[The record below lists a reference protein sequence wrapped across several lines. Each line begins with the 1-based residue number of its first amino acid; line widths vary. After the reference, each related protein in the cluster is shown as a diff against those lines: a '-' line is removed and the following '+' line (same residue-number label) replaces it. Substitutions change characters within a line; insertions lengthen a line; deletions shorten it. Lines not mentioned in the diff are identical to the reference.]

1 MIQRGRI
8 KEKMKTMKLYVR
20 LGAFLAFA
28 FMIASCNMETSEP
41 PARELNEV
49 VIKSLP
55 SKTVYTIGD
64 TFSVDG
70 LVLEG
75 YYADGS
81 QSVLSAADYTVVSPE
96 LNTTLSHPSEN
107 LTVQISAGGKNI
119 GFSIIVRKQSAQGG
133 SSGGGGS
140 GEGGGSEEGGGSGGG
155 ITGSVEFLYEID
167 GDRAIV
173 LGIRG
178 GLAAIVI
185 PEILGGFPVKRIESF
200 AFANCTFITS
210 VSFPKSLE
218 EIGTQ
223 AFLGCSAITALE
235 LPKNLRRVDTCV
247 FDKCTGLK
255 NITVNCRALEGMLLW
270 DTYDDVIPKL
280 DSVVFS
286 ESVKKVFHGPWWTVV
301 SAQEIHID
309 HPSIALEA
317 GSYGFCGGTL
327 YINTNIPDDCRLMSD
342 TDRTLQSIVF
352 GEDMTFIGN
361 ECFLWGT
368 YTNVIVLPDNIEWI
382 GDRAFENQKVQ
393 AVPAKI
399 RHIGDGAF
407 SVSDDIDA
415 GIQSGIIELPAS
427 LEYVGMGAFAC
438 DIDKWIDDY
447 TPISLTKRYKKLL
460 INCNNIDYG
469 AFKGLDFDEIVFG
482 KNVTTVS
489 GFEYS
494 HITTISLPETITRI
508 ANNAFKNAEKLTEII
523 IPPSVREIG
532 DEAFDSCASLKN
544 IVISEGVEK
553 IGAKAFFDTK
563 ISELTLPSTITSLG
577 ANIAGGENSC
587 LATVTLNNIAGP
599 VETGETMIDYATSR
613 TIIDSPLLTDV
624 YINGNFPEW
633 KPRYSDY
640 YDYPPFR
647 GTEWTAHVGT
657 GIVKIPDG
665 AFYMIDDYDAYGN
678 RFTKKPN
685 GLLKIDL
692 SEDVEEIGERAF
704 FSSDLTE
711 VVLPKTVKTLG
722 KGAFGWC
729 SQLSSV
735 SIPDSV
741 KIIPAYCFYKCAALE
756 QIDLPE
762 SITGIGDLAF
772 YEGGIKEFRCGKN
785 VSYVGNQMLSSA
797 LQRFELNG
805 IVFNWLNGGDEYN
818 WFQFLGETY
827 DDTTT
832 WMPDLESFVIG
843 GKTIDFFLVG
853 SAYPNLKVICFNKDV
868 VSITQPFFATYN
880 GNENGSVVFA
890 NTLDSLDTLV
900 FLSPRPPV
908 INFDVPMIENY
919 YQDNLCRNIIN
930 EKMESN
936 AIKIYVPDNSVE
948 IYKKSYSEYE
958 SIIMPLSGMPENRR
972 SLIWLED

>member
-1 MIQRGRI
+1 
-8 KEKMKTMKLYVR
+8 
-20 LGAFLAFA
+20 
-28 FMIASCNMETSEP
+28 METSVP

-96 LNTTLSHPSEN
+96 PDATLSQLSEN
-107 LTVQISAGGKNI
+107 LAVKISAGGKNI
-119 GFSIIVRKQSAQGG
+119 GFSIIVREQSAQGG
-133 SSGGGGS
+133 SSGGSGS
-140 GEGGGSEEGGGSGGG
+140 GEG

-167 GDRAIV
+167 RNRAIV
-173 LGIRG
+173 LGIKG
-178 GLAAIVI
+178 SVAALAI
-185 PEILGGFPVKRIESF
+185 PEMLGGFPVKRIESF
-200 AFANCTFITS
+200 AFANCTFLTS
-210 VSFPKSLE
+210 VSFPETLE

-223 AFLGCSAITALE
+223 AFCGCSAVTALE
-235 LPKNLRRVDTCV
+235 LPENLRRVDTDV

-255 NITVNCRALEGMLLW
+255 NITVNCRALDGLSLW
-270 DTYDDVIPKL
+270 YTYGDIPEL

-286 ESVKKVFHGPWWTVV
+286 ESVKTIFPGLWTTTI
-301 SAQEIHID
+301 SAREIHID
-309 HPSIALEA
+309 YPSIALVA

-327 YINTNIPDDCRLMSD
+327 YINTNIPDDCNFTNFDSP
-342 TDRTLQSIVF
+342 LQNVVF
-352 GEDMTFIGN
+352 GEDMTSIGN
-361 ECFLWGT
+361 GCFLQMEKKVLGT
-368 YTNVIVLPDNIEWI
+368 IVLPDNIEWI

-469 AFKGLDFDEIVFG
+469 AFRGLDFDEIVFG

-532 DEAFDSCASLKN
+532 DEAFYPCASLQSV
-544 IVISEGVEK
+544 IISEGVEK
-553 IGAKAFFDTK
+553 IGKNAFFDTK
-563 ISELTLPSTITSLG
+563 ISELTLPSTITALG
-577 ANIAGGENSC
+577 ANIVGGENSC
-587 LATVTLNNIAGP
+587 LTTVTLNNIAGP
-599 VETGETMIDYATSR
+599 VEIAG
-613 TIIDSPLLTDV
+613 TIIDSSFLTDV

-633 KPRYSDY
+633 KTRYSG
-640 YDYPPFR
+640 YPLFQ

-665 AFYMIDDYDAYGN
+665 AFYYDGYS
-678 RFTKKPN
+678 N
-685 GLLKIDL
+685 GLARVDL
-692 SEDVEEIGERAF
+692 PEGVVEIGEDAF
-704 FSSDLTE
+704 FASDLTE
-711 VVLPKTVKTLG
+711 VVLPQTVRTLG
-722 KGAFGWC
+722 RGAFGRC
-729 SQLSSV
+729 SRLASV
-735 SIPDSV
+735 SIPDGV
-741 KIIPAYCFYKCAALE
+741 EIIPAYCFYKCAALE
-756 QIDLPE
+756 KIDLPE
-762 SITGIGDLAF
+762 SVTGIGDFAF

-785 VSYVGNQMLSSA
+785 VSYVGNKMFSSA

-805 IVFNWLNGGDEYN
+805 IVSNWLNGEYN

-827 DDTTT
+827 KTYDGWSA
-832 WMPDLESFVIG
+832 WMPNLEAFVIG

-908 INFDVPMIENY
+908 INFNVPMIENY

-936 AIKIYVPDNSVE
+936 AIKIYVPDASVE
-948 IYKKSYSEYE
+948 IYKKSYSEYA
-958 SIIMPLSGMPENRR
+958 SIIMPLSEMPENRR